1 MDFLG
6 LPGLLPLI
14 QAPLAGSQGAR
25 LAQAEAEG
33 RDDFT
38 PLWSGTNRAGCREL
52 PAAEIVRA
60 LAAGFS
66 LPGRP

>member
-1 MDFLG
+1 MRELG
-6 LPGLLPLI
+6 PISDRAPPFPLASGAL
-14 QAPLAGSQGAR
+14 APLR
-25 LAQAEAEG
+25 AQAEADG